1 MDEIPRVVDDSRF
14 TWSEVEPG
22 FYVGS
27 FAGNFIGYVDHTS
40 GVGFHAYDMKSQS
53 VGEFDALDVAMVR
66 LTDSFLPSSEV
77 VVYP

>member
-1 MDEIPRVVDDSRF
+1 MAEIPSVVDDSRF

-27 FAGNFIGYVDHTS
+27 FSGNFIGYVDHTS
-40 GVGFHAYDMKSQS
+40 SEGFFAYDMKSQL
-53 VGEFDALDVAMVR
+53 VGEFEELEQAMVR
-66 LTDSFLPSSEV
+66 LTDSFLPTSEV